1 MQGTESAVVTGAA
14 GGLGLAICAT
24 LVESG
29 RRIVGVDRDADA
41 LEAQR
46 ASLPEGSF
54 VPVVGDVAEP
64 ATWSEA
70 AARAEELGRTAV
82 LVNNAG
88 ISPKRDGARIPG
100 LDTDLEMWHR
110 VMDVN
115 LTSAFLGIT
124 AIAPAM
130 IGHGHGRI
138 VNISSMAGRTLP
150 ALAGIPYTVS
160 KSGLLGLTR
169 GFAGELGPSGI
180 TVNAIA
186 PGRIATP
193 MLKGGAASM
202 AADVLERI
210 PMRRFGEPADIAAAV
225 RFLAA
230 AESGFVTG
238 ICLDANGGQ
247 FMA

>member
-1 MQGTESAVVTGAA
+1 MDKSESAIVTGAA
-14 GGLGLAICAT
+14 GGLGQAICTA
-24 LVESG
+24 LAASG

-46 ASLPEGSF
+46 RSLPEGAF
-54 VPVVGDVAEP
+54 VGVVGDVAQP
-64 ATWSEA
+64 TTWEEA
-70 AARAEELGRTAV
+70 AASAESLGRTAV

-100 LDTDLEMWHR
+100 IETDLAMWHQ

-124 AIAPAM
+124 ALAPAM
-130 IGHGHGRI
+130 IAHGHGRI
-138 VNISSMAGRTLP
+138 INISSMAGRTLP

-169 GFAGELGPSGI
+169 GFAGELGPAGI
-180 TVNAIA
+180 TVNAVA

-193 MLKGGAASM
+193 MLKGGATSM
-202 AADVLERI
+202 APDVLERI
-210 PMRRFGEPADIAAAV
+210 PVRRFGLPDDIAALV
-225 RFLAA
+225 RFLASD
-230 AESGFVTG
+230 ESGFITG
-238 ICLDANGGQ
+238 VCVDSNGGQ

>member
-1 MQGTESAVVTGAA
+1 MENGESAIVTGAA
-14 GGLGLAICAT
+14 GGLGQAICAA
-24 LVESG
+24 LAASG

-41 LEAQR
+41 LETQR
-46 ASLPEGSF
+46 QTMPDGAF
-54 VPVVGDVAEP
+54 VAVVGDVAQP
-64 ATWSEA
+64 ATWAEA
-70 AARAEELGRTAV
+70 AASAEELGRTAV

-100 LDTDLEMWHR
+100 IETDLDMWHQ
-110 VMDVN
+110 VMEVN

-124 AIAPAM
+124 AVAPAM

-138 VNISSMAGRTLP
+138 INISSMAGRTLP

-169 GFAGELGPSGI
+169 GFAGELGPEGI

-193 MLKGGAASM
+193 MLKGGATSM

-210 PMRRFGEPADIAAAV
+210 PVRRFGLPGDIAALV
-225 RFLAA
+225 RFLASE
-230 AESGFVTG
+230 ESGFITG
-238 ICLDANGGQ
+238 VCVDSNGGQ